1 MAGWSSS
8 LQGRRNPRMMLRAE
22 DGSANKRL
30 RLFGGH
36 WRAEPLGADAIQGGL
51 SGIYMLRCVNLYLSI
66 TSGSFRRN
74 FNDAIRPKDCN
85 SSLLRRHYGGT
96 TLGSDSARP
105 ADIAAAGIKLAAI
118 NTPEHARKVA
128 EILGDDAN
136 LLAPLLPYSVLLVNG
151 STKRLR
157 GIGIFFR
164 WENPEIAPRAYG
176 LILSRGLDPEYSLR
190 LPLPGEIKMFTPSP
204 SATGYLSIP
213 PPRRRQPL
221 SGSTV
226 TMATSFQDALQQ
238 DISRLSKYTNF
249 RASIDGVLFEDYLY
263 VGLSNVFGIVV
274 LGNSI

>member
-1 MAGWSSS
+1 MDQQTNGLDCSAAIGGQSHLARMPFRVGYQAFTCCGVLTCICQLLLVASDGTSTMLFDRRIVIALCFVGTMAA
-8 LQGRRNPRMMLRAE
+8 Q
-22 DGSANKRL
+22 
-30 RLFGGH
+30 
-36 WRAEPLGADAIQGGL
+36 PLVQIQPG
-51 SGIYMLRCVNLYLSI
+51 
-66 TSGSFRRN
+66 
-74 FNDAIRPKDCN
+74 
-85 SSLLRRHYGGT
+85 
-96 TLGSDSARP
+96 P

-190 LPLPGEIKMFTPSP
+190 LPLPGEIKIFTPSP

-226 TMATSFQDALQQ
+226 IMATSFQDALQQ

-263 VGLSNVFGIVV
+263 VGLSNVFGMLQGDNPEIHR
-274 LGNSI
+274 